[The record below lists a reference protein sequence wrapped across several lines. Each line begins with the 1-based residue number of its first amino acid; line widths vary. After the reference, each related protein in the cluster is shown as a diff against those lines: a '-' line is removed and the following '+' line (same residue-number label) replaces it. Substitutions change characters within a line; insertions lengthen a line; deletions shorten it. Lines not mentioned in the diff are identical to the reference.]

1 MYLIFLSIKNRA
13 NMIRNIITIFFLTL
27 LFTSCGAS
35 STMINAD
42 SNMRK
47 VQIGMSKEQ
56 VIEIVGKHYEVIA
69 ATEYLEVIGYKSSV
83 DEIYLLRFE
92 NNLLVEWH
100 KEWLRQ
106 ERFRPSEE

>member
-1 MYLIFLSIKNRA
+1 M
-13 NMIRNIITIFFLTL
+13 RNLITILFLVL
-27 LFTSCGAS
+27 LFSSCGAS

-47 VQIGMSKEQ
+47 VKIGMSKEQ

-69 ATEYLEVIGYKSSV
+69 AAKGRETIGYRPSV
-83 DEIYLLRFE
+83 DEIYMLEFE
-92 NNLLVEWH
+92 GNKLIEWH

-106 ERFRPSEE
+106 ERFRPQEERAISKE